1 MPEQCA
7 DVDLLLMDRKLCHCL
22 DPQPRNKIDLHSKGM
37 KDLREDI
44 GVHTNVSNIQEV
56 CRAIGAVCP
65 QCDFRMVA
73 ASHFPTP
80 ILDCTAGQNRGPH
93 NIDYGWD
100 ETMGIETNCTG
111 EGRHMN
117 GETVAQD

>member
-1 MPEQCA
+1 ME
-7 DVDLLLMDRKLCHCL
+7 
-22 DPQPRNKIDLHSKGM
+22 
-37 KDLREDI
+37 DLREDI
-44 GVHTNVSNIQEV
+44 GVHTNVSNIREKFDV

-93 NIDYGWD
+93 SGWD
-100 ETMGIETNCTG
+100 EAMGIETNSTG
-111 EGRHMN
+111 EGRHTT